1 MSIFLLKTRSKT
13 VLDND
18 ITNQKTCICAQ
29 IQFFAYFYLSCFVA
43 MFEAFW
49 FLTIL
54 ISAVAEFSCNII
66 VTEVLCAMISHNTQ
80 ILDFQY
86 CLIVV

>member
-1 MSIFLLKTRSKT
+1 
-13 VLDND
+13 
-18 ITNQKTCICAQ
+18 
-29 IQFFAYFYLSCFVA
+29 

-49 FLTIL
+49 FLTIQ
-54 ISAVAEFSCNII
+54 ISAVAEFSCIII